1 MGISQYEQPYSLEI
15 LIFGTKGKNPESGI
29 GSEDLQ
35 LRDLQFCFFFF
46 PKNKFSLRDLSVS
59 AS

>member
-35 LRDLQFCFFFF
+35 LRDLQFCFFFSFLKTSF
-46 PKNKFSLRDLSVS
+46 P
-59 AS
+59 